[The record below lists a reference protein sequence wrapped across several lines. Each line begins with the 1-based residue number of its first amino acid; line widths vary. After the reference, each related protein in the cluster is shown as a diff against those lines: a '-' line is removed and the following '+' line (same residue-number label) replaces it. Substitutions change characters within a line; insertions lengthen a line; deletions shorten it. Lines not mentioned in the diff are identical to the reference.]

1 MLVDEKR
8 RQTDPL
14 SPRSQPGD
22 CACRSSASAATIDA
36 GSRPH
41 SGQAIKS
48 RMHCGVGVM
57 RVSCHDMPAEQ
68 AEAPQHE
75 FITRCWPSQE
85 KAQPLDQLRR
95 SRGPS
100 SRDLTSGP
108 AHLLPLPPSLAP
120 LVRLPST
127 PASRDQLVT
136 FQARSGRPPPHSEA
150 MGHRKLHLAA
160 QPGDPN
166 LPHFIPRARSDMPRS
181 RSGPVRMIPTSRVR
195 SQPSRAH
202 VGRTV
207 PTSRVNPATQG

>member
-1 MLVDEKR
+1 MMLVDEKR

-36 GSRPH
+36 ESRPH

-136 FQARSGRPPPHSEA
+136 FQARSTTVDR
-150 MGHRKLHLAA
+150 
-160 QPGDPN
+160 
-166 LPHFIPRARSDMPRS
+166 LPIQRRWDIGNCIWRRSQ
-181 RSGPVRMIPTSRVR
+181 VIPTSRISSHAR
-195 SQPSRAH
+195 
-202 VGRTV
+202 GRTC
-207 PTSRVNPATQG
+207 RAPAAARSG